1 MLELRPLLRGAG
13 GVRRAICPRWT
24 ARRSSSS
31 VSISSS
37 RLEKFMQA
45 EIDYFAQ
52 KAPQPVR
59 LDQIIK
65 ASTPQEVA
73 NLIHEKLPGAFATR
87 IKHLETLPK
96 WNEVPEIQDVHKIL
110 THSFRNLRLV
120 EKGESLREVTEVI
133 GDLRRR
139 HKKVVPLLGD
149 AIAQLRHD
157 DLIDE
162 SFANKW
168 LDTFLLARISTEML
182 TLHFMEMQECYVAHE
197 GGDTSVCTGIVD
209 RKCDPVAICQKA
221 VDHVKGLA
229 DEDECIDYNDVSF
242 IVEGNHCTASQG
254 KIEFSFLPRYL
265 LLLTEEL
272 LKNSAYATVINRGDD
287 DKGLEPFP
295 VTVTVGSNQQQVVIK
310 ISDRGGGISE
320 VSAEKLWS
328 YSWSRRLSG
337 FVKPL
342 TQLASFDDPL
352 EGLKQQ
358 RLGMGL
364 PLCRLYTKYMGGSLQ
379 LMSVP
384 GVGVALQHPGSSVQ
398 WPVPGLTISL
408 HYSPSLSVALCC
420 SALLHQCS
428 CLCPAQTPAVVLLWH
443 IVGAASHMEE
453 GDNEGPVVPDP
464 DPPRKRIK
472 TSRDYE
478 REARRPDKRTRQR
491 LRDGDAQG
499 RLATPWTPRTP
510 RPLTV
515 FGGPREPSWPPPEP
529 PSSPHRREG
538 TSTSPVAEPRTPSPP
553 GVTET
558 DVPEPRTP
566 PQSMPMPLHILSDEE
581 QAPEAPAD
589 QKVEVECEG
598 DPLPAAETGPPPLS
612 EVSSGTSPC
621 QVKLE
626 QTMTSSAPSR
636 SPLAAPKP
644 KKMPALVKGEEA
656 EEDPGGTS
664 SDLAA
669 DKLIKRTTAAKTKA
683 KPEDIASTECA
694 ESTEGQQEEA
704 LPSSSSSRP

>member
-1 MLELRPLLRGAG
+1 MTIAG
-13 GVRRAICPRWT
+13 LMESIVPMDDDLCSERRALW
-24 ARRSSSS
+24 
-31 VSISSS
+31 
-37 RLEKFMQA
+37 
-45 EIDYFAQ
+45 
-52 KAPQPVR
+52 KAPVR

-73 NLIHEKLPGAFATR
+73 
-87 IKHLETLPK
+87 TLG
-96 WNEVPEIQDVHKIL
+96 WH
-110 THSFRNLRLV
+110 T
-120 EKGESLREVTEVI
+120 GSLKVDWVVLCIE
-133 GDLRRR
+133 
-139 HKKVVPLLGD
+139 VVPLLGD

-384 GVGVALQHPGSSVQ
+384 GVGVDTYLVLSRIALYFAWMNHFTLWLLAPAGVGVAAYCRMNFFGYTVDDDPYLPFHSLFVVFWRQHREEYRMSSIAERMLPPQLGPAVLGAFLALERPWHRAPDRSQAGGVSSRVSWRASPKPGDRSAGEVLSLSKPDLGLHRVCGGDLHDAGGGLLRDDLLLE
-398 WPVPGLTISL
+398 PPGLHGRTGDFFREVFL
-408 HYSPSLSVALCC
+408 H
-420 SALLHQCS
+420 
-428 CLCPAQTPAVVLLWH
+428 
-443 IVGAASHMEE
+443 
-453 GDNEGPVVPDP
+453 
-464 DPPRKRIK
+464 
-472 TSRDYE
+472 
-478 REARRPDKRTRQR
+478 
-491 LRDGDAQG
+491 
-499 RLATPWTPRTP
+499 
-510 RPLTV
+510 
-515 FGGPREPSWPPPEP
+515 
-529 PSSPHRREG
+529 SSPG
-538 TSTSPVAEPRTPSPP
+538 APCTSGRDLRSESDR
-553 GVTET
+553 
-558 DVPEPRTP
+558 
-566 PQSMPMPLHILSDEE
+566 HIRCIEH
-581 QAPEAPAD
+581 PA
-589 QKVEVECEG
+589 
-598 DPLPAAETGPPPLS
+598 
-612 EVSSGTSPC
+612 SG
-621 QVKLE
+621 
-626 QTMTSSAPSR
+626 SR
-636 SPLAAPKP
+636 A
-644 KKMPALVKGEEA
+644 
-656 EEDPGGTS
+656 
-664 SDLAA
+664 
-669 DKLIKRTTAAKTKA
+669 
-683 KPEDIASTECA
+683 
-694 ESTEGQQEEA
+694 
-704 LPSSSSSRP
+704 

>member
-1 MLELRPLLRGAG
+1 
-13 GVRRAICPRWT
+13 
-24 ARRSSSS
+24 
-31 VSISSS
+31 
-37 RLEKFMQA
+37 MQA

-384 GVGVALQHPGSSVQ
+384 GVGVDTYLVLSRIDPESIT
-398 WPVPGLTISL
+398 PTCESL
-408 HYSPSLSVALCC
+408 V
-420 SALLHQCS
+420 
-428 CLCPAQTPAVVLLWH
+428 
-443 IVGAASHMEE
+443 
-453 GDNEGPVVPDP
+453 
-464 DPPRKRIK
+464 
-472 TSRDYE
+472 
-478 REARRPDKRTRQR
+478 
-491 LRDGDAQG
+491 
-499 RLATPWTPRTP
+499 
-510 RPLTV
+510 
-515 FGGPREPSWPPPEP
+515 
-529 PSSPHRREG
+529 
-538 TSTSPVAEPRTPSPP
+538 
-553 GVTET
+553 
-558 DVPEPRTP
+558 
-566 PQSMPMPLHILSDEE
+566 
-581 QAPEAPAD
+581 
-589 QKVEVECEG
+589 
-598 DPLPAAETGPPPLS
+598 
-612 EVSSGTSPC
+612 
-621 QVKLE
+621 
-626 QTMTSSAPSR
+626 
-636 SPLAAPKP
+636 
-644 KKMPALVKGEEA
+644 
-656 EEDPGGTS
+656 
-664 SDLAA
+664 
-669 DKLIKRTTAAKTKA
+669 
-683 KPEDIASTECA
+683 
-694 ESTEGQQEEA
+694 
-704 LPSSSSSRP
+704 